1 MTHIWKTLHMTC
13 FHESEKGTLRVE
25 SLAQEQNIMVRA
37 SRPYYEGKWNVGKV
51 KAKSIHLLHLWDNT
65 IIIMMIIIII
75 IIVIIIIRRMITI
88 IVIQF
93 I

>member
-1 MTHIWKTLHMTC
+1 MVTHIWKTFHMTC
-13 FHESEKGTLRVE
+13 FHESEKGALRVE
-25 SLAQEQNIMVRA
+25 CLAQEQNIMVRA

-51 KAKSIHLLHLWDNT
+51 KAKSIHWLHLWDNT
-65 IIIMMIIIII
+65 IIIMMMIII
-75 IIVIIIIRRMITI
+75 IIVIIIIRMITI

>member
-1 MTHIWKTLHMTC
+1 MTHIWKTFHVTC

-51 KAKSIHLLHLWDNT
+51 KAKSIHWLHLWDNT
-65 IIIMMIIIII
+65 IIIMMMIII
-75 IIVIIIIRRMITI
+75 IIVIIIRRMITI

>member
-1 MTHIWKTLHMTC
+1 MTHIWKTFHVTC

-51 KAKSIHLLHLWDNT
+51 KAKSIYWLHLWDNT
-65 IIIMMIIIII
+65 IIIMMMIII
-75 IIVIIIIRRMITI
+75 IIVIIIIRMITI

>member
-1 MTHIWKTLHMTC
+1 MTHIWKTFHVTC

-25 SLAQEQNIMVRA
+25 CLAQEQNIMVRA
-37 SRPYYEGKWNVGKV
+37 SRPDYEQGKWNVGKV
-51 KAKSIHLLHLWDNT
+51 KAKSIHWLHLWDNT
-65 IIIMMIIIII
+65 IIIMMMII
-75 IIVIIIIRRMITI
+75 IIVIIIIRLITI

>member
-1 MTHIWKTLHMTC
+1 MTHIWKTFHVTC

-51 KAKSIHLLHLWDNT
+51 KAKSIHWLHLWDNT
-65 IIIMMIIIII
+65 IIIMMMMII
-75 IIVIIIIRRMITI
+75 IIVIIIIRMITI

>member
-1 MTHIWKTLHMTC
+1 MTHIWKTFHMTC

-37 SRPYYEGKWNVGKV
+37 SRPDYEGKWNVGKV
-51 KAKSIHLLHLWDNT
+51 KAKSIHWLHLWDNT
-65 IIIMMIIIII
+65 IIIMMMIII
-75 IIVIIIIRRMITI
+75 IIVIIIIIMITI